1 MLTEDMKRMADE
13 QAQKDQVMAGIVDA
27 EFLADTQEDLE
38 TWAIRSI
45 VEMLWR
51 SGDYTPE
58 MRRRILAYLTARN
71 EEAHDLDVHLER

>member
-1 MLTEDMKRMADE
+1 MDIQKLELNGELTLAQIE
-13 QAQKDQVMAGIVDA
+13 QDA
-27 EFLADTQEDLE
+27 EV
-38 TWAIRSI
+38 WAIERV

-71 EEAHDLDVHLER
+71 ENDLSTQWR